1 MVNVQELRLKLAKKW
16 LDPVARAEDIFRVR
30 TSLGEVIPLK
40 VPEPQKEILR
50 DGILGRG
57 RKLVDDGLTFK
68 SVLNKG
74 RQIGFSLIAAV
85 ETILIAEDFPDTNIY
100 YIADDLDQ
108 SIDFLDKITQLA
120 KDANHYPEELGGG
133 PILHVQKLDMAL
145 TKRINGTVIKG
156 LSGRAKGGK
165 RGKNA
170 IHVIFD
176 EMAWAISVKNEQQEI
191 WDVIQYYTRWGG
203 SARLQ
208 STPRTTDDLFWKF
221 YSDPHKYG
229 MKAYYCPVITNWKEL
244 DLNQPFHIDIDNGR
258 RALKQFD
265 ILTKKEIRA
274 LVETYSV
281 NPRYTVDL
289 KKKEIYQTGAI
300 IPYPWVKL
308 EELEKQRADIEKF
321 KQENLGISVDEKY
334 KMIPSAWI
342 YRNIIDE
349 PEWEDRKNSR
359 NPFYILVDLAQ
370 EHDITAITIVEKLPG
385 EIVIERKL
393 DTSQEKYDAQAE
405 RIWTYFNAFKPQY
418 ISIDNTG
425 HGRVV
430 GDLLEKKLRMASLPL
445 SILHRVDFTSSSK
458 EVMAVGLRRLV
469 QADKYKFLNS
479 NDIHRQSIR
488 HVERVEKEVLDTNI
502 RYSGK
507 RWGRDDFFW
516 SKAQVVYF
524 TNLLIPPP
532 AAQFGKIRTKPFGMG
547 IELSTKGKPTTEFEK
562 IKDELEKK
570 EPSLKDISK
579 ARAIGR
585 VINELNLGA
594 ITCPKA
600 KETRTPLF
608 CTGCNKEDCME
619 YDYMKIMCKIAGVEP
634 AIVWNKQRKYATEE
648 K

>member
-1 MVNVQELRLKLAKKW
+1 MVNVQELKLKLAKKW

-30 TSLGEVIPLK
+30 TSLGEVVPL
-40 VPEPQKEILR
+40 VIPEPQKEILR

-57 RKLVDDGLTFK
+57 RKLVDEGLTFK
-68 SVLNKG
+68 SVCNKG
-74 RQIGFSLIAAV
+74 RQIGYSLIAAV

-133 PILHVQKLDMAL
+133 PILNVQNLEKSLS
-145 TKRINGTVIKG
+145 KKINGTTIKG

-191 WDVIQYYTRWGG
+191 WDVIQYYVRWGG
-203 SARLQ
+203 SVRLQ

-221 YSDPHKYG
+221 YSKPHENG
-229 MKAYYCPVITNWKEL
+229 MKSYYCPVITNWKEL
-244 DLNQPFHIDIDNGR
+244 DLKQPLYIDIDNER
-258 RALKQFD
+258 RVQKQFAP
-265 ILTKKEIRA
+265 LTKEEIKT
-274 LVETYSV
+274 LIETYSK

-289 KKKEIYQTGAI
+289 KKREIYQKGAI

-308 EELEKQRADIEKF
+308 EELEKQRYDLEKF
-321 KQENLGISVDEKY
+321 MQENLGVSVDEKY
-334 KMIPSAWI
+334 KVIPSEWI

-349 PEWEDRKNSR
+349 PEWEDRRNSK

-393 DTSQEKYDAQAE
+393 DTSQEKYDVQAE
-405 RIWTYFNAFKPQY
+405 RIWSHYNAFKPQY

-430 GDLLEKKLRMASLPL
+430 GDLIEKKLRMASLPL

-458 EVMAVGLRRLV
+458 EVMAVGFRRLV
-469 QADKYKFLNS
+469 QADKYKFLND

-488 HVERVEKEVLDTNI
+488 HVERVEKEVLETNI

-516 SKAQVVYF
+516 SKAQIVYF
-524 TNLLIPPP
+524 TNLLLPPP
-532 AAQFGKIRTKPFGMG
+532 AAFFGKVKIKPFGMG
-547 IELSTKGKPTTEFEK
+547 LELNTKGKPITEYERA
-562 IKDELEKK
+562 KDEIEKK
-570 EPSLKDISK
+570 QPTLRDISK
-579 ARAIGR
+579 ARAIGK
-585 VINELNLGA
+585 VINELGLGA
-594 ITCPKA
+594 ITCQKVSD
-600 KETRTPLF
+600 TRTPLF

-619 YDYMKIMCKIAGVEP
+619 YDYMKKICDMAGVMPET
-634 AIVWNKQRKYATEE
+634 IWNKQKKYKKE